1 MSAGVISFF
10 ISLLKHE
17 NGQRIVKKQ
26 KKKKTKYIYN
36 KSMRLSFAWATL
48 NKARDEK
55 KGL

>member
-26 KKKKTKYIYN
+26 QKKTKYIYN